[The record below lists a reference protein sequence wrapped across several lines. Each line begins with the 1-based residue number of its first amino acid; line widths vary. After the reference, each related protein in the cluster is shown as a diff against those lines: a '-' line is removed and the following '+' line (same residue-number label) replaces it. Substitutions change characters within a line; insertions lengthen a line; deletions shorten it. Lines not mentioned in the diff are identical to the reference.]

1 MNLWVMQDKIK
12 RGLITYEVGDEVV
25 CFHRKSNRHPR
36 PIKDNI
42 VYTIK
47 SIDLDGHINVSNKSL
62 DGIGWDQ
69 PIRVHKIYMIH
80 KNVLRDIK
88 LSSILD

>member
-42 VYTIK
+42 VCGINTMNNVYCANIGVNPNWIQLKKKWMKQKIK
-47 SIDLDGHINVSNKSL
+47 
-62 DGIGWDQ
+62 
-69 PIRVHKIYMIH
+69 Y
-80 KNVLRDIK
+80 
-88 LSSILD
+88 